1 MKKFIALYHLPA
13 EAMAAD
19 EKMEM
24 TDAQREEVMKAWGAW
39 NERCGDSMIDLGAP
53 LGGGQSLNGTGEW
66 KPSNI
71 GVSGYSIV
79 QAKDKEGAK
88 ALFKDH
94 IHLAW
99 IPGASVEL
107 HEVVQM

>member
-13 EAMAAD
+13 EVMEAD

-39 NERCGDSMIDLGAP
+39 NEKSGDGILDLGAP
-53 LGGGQSLNGTGEW
+53 LGGGESLNGSGKW
-66 KPSNI
+66 SSSDK

-79 QAKDKEGAK
+79 QAKDRDTAK

-94 IHLAW
+94 IHLGWA
-99 IPGASVEL
+99 PGATVEL